1 VRDADARQRG
11 FTLLE
16 LMIALAIV
24 GAMLAIAVGG
34 VRVAL
39 AALAQ
44 GEDRAEA
51 HQHLRSIALVLGRPV
66 EAAYPY
72 RAAAGEAPEPV
83 LLFRGTAERLELV
96 TQAPPMPTPIPVAFT
111 AVVIRMDLEAGPALE
126 VRQRLLPNREPF
138 SEATL
143 VLRDP
148 AVHRLEL
155 AYLDSTGTWHEHWDG
170 EAENALPRA
179 VGITVST
186 WRADRSEDTL
196 PLIVPIRTVMP

>member
-1 VRDADARQRG
+1 MRDADARQRG

-72 RAAAGEAPEPV
+72 RAAAGETPEPV

-111 AVVIRMDLEAGPALE
+111 AVVIGLDREGDPALE
-126 VRQRLLPNREPF
+126 VRQRILPNRDPF
-138 SEATL
+138 SEAAIA
-143 VLRDP
+143 LRDP
-148 AVHRLEL
+148 TIHGLAL
-155 AYLDSTGTWHEHWDG
+155 AYLDATGAWQEKWDG

-179 VGITVST
+179 VRIAVST
-186 WRADRSEDTL
+186 RRAGWSEATL
-196 PLIVPIRTVMP
+196 PFVVPIRTVMP

>member
-1 VRDADARQRG
+1 MKRPGVQRG

-16 LMIALAIV
+16 LMLALAIV

-34 VRVAL
+34 LRVAL
-39 AALAQ
+39 ASLAR

-51 HQHLRSIALVLGRPV
+51 HQHLRTIALVLARAVG
-66 EAAYPY
+66 AAYPY
-72 RAAAGEAPEPV
+72 RGAVGEAPENV

-96 TQAPPMPTPIPVAFT
+96 TRAPLMPTPIPVAFT
-111 AVVIRMDLEAGPALE
+111 AVVIGVEGEVEPALE

-148 AVHRLEL
+148 VVHRLEL
-155 AYLDSTGTWHEHWDG
+155 AYLDSTGTWHESWDG
-170 EAENALPRA
+170 EAENALPQA

-186 WRADRSEDTL
+186 WRAGRSEGTL
-196 PLIVPIRTVMP
+196 PLIVPIRTVTP

>member
-1 VRDADARQRG
+1 MRDADARQRG

-138 SEATL
+138 SEADL

-148 AVHRLEL
+148 TIRRLEL
-155 AYLDSTGTWHEHWDG
+155 AYLDATSAWHERWDA
-170 EAENALPRA
+170 ETENALPRA
-179 VGITVST
+179 VGITVSIS
-186 WRADRSEDTL
+186 RAGWSEA
-196 PLIVPIRTVMP
+196 PLSLTVPLRTVTP

>member
-1 VRDADARQRG
+1 MRNAGAQRG

-16 LMIALAIV
+16 LMIVLAIV

-34 VRVAL
+34 LRVAL
-39 AALAQ
+39 AAWTL

-66 EAAYPY
+66 GAAYPY
-72 RAAAGEAPEPV
+72 RAAAGDAPGV
-83 LLFRGTAERLELV
+83 ALLFRGTAERLELV
-96 TQAPPMPTPIPVAFT
+96 TQAPPMPTPISVAFT
-111 AVVIRMDLEAGPALE
+111 AVVIGLDREGDPAL
-126 VRQRLLPNREPF
+126 VIRQRLLPNREPF
-138 SEATL
+138 SEAAL

-148 AVHRLEL
+148 TIHGLEL
-155 AYLDSTGTWHEHWDG
+155 AYLDATGAWQERWDG

-179 VGITVST
+179 VRITVST
-186 WRADRSEDTL
+186 LQAGRFEGTL